1 MLQIELYAFNVNSY
15 YICNITYFKKL
26 SCPWQLRL
34 YVNIMKTQ
42 WYDLSLFESNEL
54 DKYYLSM

>member
-42 WYDLSLFESNEL
+42 WYDLSLFESN
-54 DKYYLSM
+54 KS